1 MGGATHSL
9 VDIVEGFNGGEETVL
24 MPLIDVRPL
33 PLPFKINAFVRSS
46 CNQYQ
51 DVLPRRVVRL

>member
-33 PLPFKINAFVRSS
+33 PLPF
-46 CNQYQ
+46 
-51 DVLPRRVVRL
+51 